1 MSYIRPVVTWAMAV
15 LFCLAAV
22 VQYNDPDPWLWIGIY
37 TASVLITVWFATR
50 TTMRASVPAIAASLA
65 LSGAA
70 YLSTKVIGIQPLY
83 ESEEGREMM
92 GLLIVGIWF
101 LLMTFWSRGKPRPK
115 IDDLM

>member
-50 TTMRASVPAIAASLA
+50 TTMRASVPAIESRVERCGVSFDKSDRHPAALRVGRGARDDGA
-65 LSGAA
+65 LDRRDLVS
-70 YLSTKVIGIQPLY
+70 
-83 ESEEGREMM
+83 
-92 GLLIVGIWF
+92 
-101 LLMTFWSRGKPRPK
+101 
-115 IDDLM
+115 IDDILEPR